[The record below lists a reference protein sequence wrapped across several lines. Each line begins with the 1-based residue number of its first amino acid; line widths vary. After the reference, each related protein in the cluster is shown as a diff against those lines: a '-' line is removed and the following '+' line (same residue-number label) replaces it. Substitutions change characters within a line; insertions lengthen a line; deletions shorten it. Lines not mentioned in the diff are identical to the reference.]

1 MPANLTQQYRRAENA
16 YRRAT
21 SPDDELRCLQDML
34 RELPKHKGTD
44 KLQAHLKQKI
54 SAAKKLCEELRA
66 NRKKGPG
73 LRLARQGAARVVLLG
88 GPNAGKS
95 RFLQATT
102 RATPEVADYPF
113 TTREVT
119 AAMMPFEDITFQLID
134 TPPITRD
141 VFDSQLLGLI
151 RGADVVL
158 LMVDLN
164 SDDGWDEALQVIEQT
179 QRSRSRLAGESY
191 LDDQDIGVSYTR
203 ALLVLNKCDLA
214 DANARWQLLK
224 EVMTEPPPPWPTFSI
239 SAESGDGIPELQQGI
254 FVATELVRV
263 YTKSPKEDEAQL
275 VDPFTVKR
283 GGTVADIAI
292 QVHCDFAERLK
303 SARIWHQGK
312 YGVADSITV
321 KGDHVVQ
328 DKDVVELIV

>member
-16 YRRAT
+16 YRRANT
-21 SPDDELRCLQDML
+21 PDDELRSLQDML

-95 RFLQATT
+95 QFVQATT
-102 RATPEVADYPF
+102 RATPEVAEYPF
-113 TTREVT
+113 TTREVN
-119 AAMMPFEDITFQLID
+119 AAMMPFEDLHFQLVD

-141 VFDSQLLGLI
+141 VFDTELLGLI
-151 RGADVVL
+151 RGADVVVL
-158 LMVDLN
+158 LVDLD
-164 SDDGWDEALQVIEQT
+164 SDDGWDDALQVLEQT
-179 QRSRSRLAGESY
+179 KRSRSRLATDSY

-203 ALLVLNKCDLA
+203 SLLVLNKIDLD
-214 DANARWQLLK
+214 DALPRWQLLQ
-224 EVMTEPPPPWPTFSI
+224 EMMTDPPPAWPTFLI
-239 SAESGDGIPELQQGI
+239 SAKTGVGVKELQQGI
-254 FVATELVRV
+254 FAAADLVRV
-263 YTKSPKEDEAQL
+263 YTKSPKEEQAQL
-275 VDPFTVKR
+275 VDPYTVKR
-283 GGTVADIAI
+283 GGTVADIAG
-292 QVHCDFAERLK
+292 QVHGDFAERLK
-303 SARIWHQGK
+303 SARVWHF
-312 YGVADSITV
+312 GVADSITV

-328 DKDVVELIV
+328 DKDIVELIV